1 MKASH
6 YILWLV
12 LLSLLFNGCNDFLD
26 VVPKGKNTL
35 SSLEDL
41 ETLLNDDHA
50 SGWGIFSE
58 DLLLITNELY
68 PAKSPAF
75 YIAEGKGL
83 VYGYMTYDETVDRV
97 SLTEANSFYS
107 QTYKKIT
114 TYNVLIS
121 KINDVSGD
129 HSKKQALIA
138 EAKTL
143 RAWCHWMLANVFAK
157 AYTPATASSEGGIP
171 YVTDVNFDSKNEK
184 LALENVYQKL
194 LEDLND
200 NSIDQLPD
208 TPINMQRVGKAFGYA
223 VRAKV
228 HLSMQNYT
236 EALKDAE
243 KSLSFND
250 KIEDR
255 KPFIGSTPVR
265 EKEAENNLLYAPGSY
280 SYPLWNVISAEWA
293 KLYERGDIMR
303 WYTDLYEDA
312 SGTQGI
318 EGCYTW
324 KNGTRY
330 ICNSVGIRTEDMILV
345 KAECLARGNNTVA
358 AAMETLNDLRKF
370 RIHPD
375 DFQKLEAS
383 SGVEAMKH
391 VMNVSRIEYLFTYNN
406 FFNLKRWNT
415 EEQYKQNITRTVNGK
430 TYTLRPDSPYWVMP
444 FPAQATRYNPSLTQN
459 F

>member
-1 MKASH
+1 MKALND
-6 YILWLV
+6 ILRSILLLL
-12 LLSLLFNGCNDFLD
+12 LLSGCNDFLD

-35 SSLEDL
+35 NSLEDL
-41 ETLLNDDHA
+41 ETLLNNDYA

-68 PAKSPAF
+68 PTKSPAF

-83 VYGYMTYDETVDRV
+83 IYGYMTYDETVDRV
-97 SLTEANSFYS
+97 SLTETDRFYT
-107 QTYKKIT
+107 QTYQKIV

-129 HSKKQALIA
+129 NAKKQSLVA

-143 RAWCHWMLANVFAK
+143 RAWCHWMLVNIFAK
-157 AYTPATASSEGGIP
+157 AYYPATASIEGGIP

-184 LALENVYQKL
+184 LTLEKVYQKL
-194 LEDLND
+194 LEDLSDDIIN
-200 NSIDQLPD
+200 QLPD
-208 TPINMQRVGKAFGYA
+208 SPANIQRAGKAFGYA

-250 KIEDR
+250 RIEDR
-255 KPFIGSTPVR
+255 SVFIGSTPVR
-265 EKEAENNLLYAPGSY
+265 EKEAEDNILYAPGSY
-280 SYPLWNVISAEWA
+280 SFPVWNVISAEWA
-293 KLYERGDIMR
+293 ELYESGDIMR

-312 SGTQGI
+312 SETQGI
-318 EGCYTW
+318 AGCYTW

-330 ICNSVGIRTEDMILV
+330 ICNSVGIRTEDMILI
-345 KAECLARGNNTVA
+345 KAECLARNNSTPD
-358 AAMETLNDLRKF
+358 AAMEVLNDLRRY

-375 DFQKLEAS
+375 HFQELKAS
-383 SGVEAMKH
+383 DRKEAMNH
-391 VMNVSRIEYLFTYNN
+391 LMNVSRIEYLFTYNN

-430 TYTLRPDSPYWVMP
+430 TYTLKPDSPYWVMP
-444 FPAQATRYNPSLTQN
+444 FPSQATLYNPSLTQN